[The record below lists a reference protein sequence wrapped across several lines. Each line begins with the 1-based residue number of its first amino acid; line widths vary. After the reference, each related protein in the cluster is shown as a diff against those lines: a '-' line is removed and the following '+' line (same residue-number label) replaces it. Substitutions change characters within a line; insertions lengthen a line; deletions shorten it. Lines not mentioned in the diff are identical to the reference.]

1 MAKKSLGQH
10 WLTNET
16 TLRYIV
22 DVAKLQPSDSVLE
35 IGPGHGHLT
44 KYLVEQADHVVAVE
58 KDEKL
63 ASRLGKVKFWKDK
76 LVVSSG
82 DILSYDLSSLP
93 LGYKIVANIP
103 YYLTGHLLRK
113 LVYADN
119 PPAARSGHRV
129 DAGLHTRN
137 PDRSDR
143 YSDPRC
149 GQARCRDALVDCS
162 HVRKTGDET
171 EHEHAI
177 DARGVQSDGFRV
189 ADACERSHVRK
200 IWREVTFIA
209 DRYADRLDSICLHRP
224 RGRRAALN
232 SRPQFVQIRPKGIEV
247 DGNRPVRWHDIAHAS
262 QSSRLDRRCERNGCP
277 VDDGIDAIGE
287 LHHQR
292 GIPSLHN
299 TESVHASARRS
310 C

>member
-22 DVAKLQPSDSVLE
+22 DVAKLQPSDTVLE

-119 PPAARSGHRV
+119 PPAAMTLLIQKEVAQR
-129 DAGLHTRN
+129 
-137 PDRSDR
+137 
-143 YSDPRC
+143 
-149 GQARCRDALVDCS
+149 
-162 HVRKTGDET
+162 
-171 EHEHAI
+171 I
-177 DARGVQSDGFRV
+177 DAKPG
-189 ADACERSHVRK
+189 K
-200 IWREVTFIA
+200 M
-209 DRYADRLDSICLHRP
+209 SIL
-224 RGRRAALN
+224 A
-232 SRPQFVQIRPKGIEV
+232 VMM
-247 DGNRPVRWHDIAHAS
+247 
-262 QSSRLDRRCERNGCP
+262 
-277 VDDGIDAIGE
+277 GE
-287 LHHQR
+287 S
-292 GIPSLHN
+292 PW
-299 TESVHASARRS
+299 
-310 C
+310 